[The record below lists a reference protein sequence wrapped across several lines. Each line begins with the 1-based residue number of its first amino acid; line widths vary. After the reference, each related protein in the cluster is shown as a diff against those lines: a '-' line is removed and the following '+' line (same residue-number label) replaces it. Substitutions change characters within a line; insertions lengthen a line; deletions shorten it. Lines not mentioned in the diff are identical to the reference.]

1 MNRGKIWIWTCLAAW
16 TYGLVW
22 SFHHY
27 EDDEYD
33 YQLDYHRPRDRQI
46 ALQLQAKAV
55 ENQGMPTKTYYVNKQ
70 LTRQTP
76 SLKAVFYYS
85 VQFRVVRS

>member
-22 SFHHY
+22 SIHHY

-55 ENQGMPTKTYYVNKQ
+55 ENQGMPTKTYYVNKE
-70 LTRQTP
+70 LTRQI
-76 SLKAVFYYS
+76 KAIFYYS